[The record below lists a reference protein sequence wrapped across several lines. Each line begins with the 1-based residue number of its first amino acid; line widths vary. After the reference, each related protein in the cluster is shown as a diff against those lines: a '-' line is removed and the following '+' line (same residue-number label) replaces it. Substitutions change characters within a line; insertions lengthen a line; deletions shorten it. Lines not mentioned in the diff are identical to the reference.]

1 MKRTL
6 ALAGI
11 LLVSGSGCSTMN
23 NTEAGAL
30 GGGLLGAV
38 GGTVIGAAT
47 GNPLAGAAI
56 GGAGGALVGGAVGN
70 AEDRQERK
78 AVQAAAQWSA
88 QNQMSLQDV
97 VNLTHQHVGD
107 RIIIQQ
113 MDTTYS
119 NFQIRPED
127 ITYLKQQGVSDG
139 VIMAMQ
145 QRRVPPPGAYRARPN
160 GGVVNY
166 EPPPPPPVSVGF
178 GFSSGGYGPG
188 WRRGC
193 W

>member
-1 MKRTL
+1 MNRTL
-6 ALAGI
+6 LLTGAL
-11 LLVSGSGCSTMN
+11 LLTNSGCSTMN

-30 GGGLLGAV
+30 GGGLI
-38 GGTVIGAAT
+38 GTVAGAFVGAAT
-47 GNPLAGAAI
+47 GHPLAGAAI

-70 AEDRQERK
+70 AEDRQDRRDL
-78 AVQAAAQWSA
+78 QAAQQWSA
-88 QNQMSLQDV
+88 QNQMTMANV
-97 VNLTHQHVGD
+97 ITMTHQHIND

-119 NFQIRPED
+119 NFQVSPDD
-127 ITYLKQQGVSDG
+127 INTLKQQGVSDA

-145 QRRVPPPGAYRARPN
+145 QRRTPPPGPYRR
-160 GGVVNY
+160 GGVVVY
-166 EPPPPPPVSVGF
+166 EAPPPPVSVGF